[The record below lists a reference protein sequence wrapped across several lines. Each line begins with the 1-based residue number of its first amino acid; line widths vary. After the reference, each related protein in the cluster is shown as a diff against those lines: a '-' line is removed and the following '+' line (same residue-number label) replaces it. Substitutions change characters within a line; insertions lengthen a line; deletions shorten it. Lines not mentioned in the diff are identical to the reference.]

1 MIKGFFSAIEHL
13 HNDAKS
19 QTGLDDFGSSDYL
32 TGLEVLLKAYDSSAQ
47 FSELGKQIT
56 CGTILNCLKGRLY
69 FQAATKNFPDYS
81 ETKIENPIFII
92 GLPRSGTT
100 FLHRLLCQHPS
111 NQGLENWLGSFPQPR
126 PPRSKWSA
134 NPRYLE
140 VEKSLEMYHEMN
152 PEIKDIHEMA
162 VYEVDECRLL
172 LMHCF
177 ANVTFQSNATIPAYE
192 DWLYSSDF
200 TETYEYFYRSLQLIG
215 YNDKD
220 KRWVLKDPSH
230 MWSVDYLFNRFP
242 DATIVQ
248 IHRHPKEVI
257 PSVCSLVMSAKMM
270 SEPSTSPIL
279 LGHQQLE
286 QWASVLEKTI
296 EIRKKYSEKF
306 IDIFFH
312 EIVDDP
318 LEAVRKLYISL
329 GEVINRD
336 EINILDN
343 FVKSDET
350 KNSKHKYTPEEFG
363 LTDFQINDRFSEY
376 IKHYGL

>member
-19 QTGLDDFGSSDYL
+19 QTGLDDFGSLDYL

-56 CGTILNCLKGRLY
+56 YGTILNCLKGRLY
-69 FQAATKNFPDYS
+69 FQAATKNFPDYA

-152 PEIKDIHEMA
+152 PEIKNIHEMA
-162 VYEVDECRLL
+162 ADKVDECRLI

-177 ANVTFQSNATIPAYE
+177 ENVTFQSNATIPDYQ
-192 DWLYSSDF
+192 DWLYSVNFSS
-200 TETYEYFYRSLQLIG
+200 TYEYFYRSLQIIG
-215 YNDKD
+215 FNDRE

-230 MWSVDYLFNRFP
+230 MWSIDYLFKQFP
-242 DATIVQ
+242 DATVIQ
-248 IHRHPKEVI
+248 IHRDPVEVI
-257 PSVCSLVMSAKMM
+257 PSVCSLVMSAKSM
-270 SEPSTSPIL
+270 SEPLTSPNE
-279 LGHQQLE
+279 LGVQQLE
-286 QWASVLEKTI
+286 QWAHVLDKTI
-296 EIRKKYSEKF
+296 EFRKRYSSNF
-306 IDIFFH
+306 IDIFYN
-312 EIVDDP
+312 EILDDSIGI
-318 LEAVRKLYISL
+318 LKKIYSHLGEDINHSVIEEIKNLSKVQLNKNSNHKYSL
-329 GEVINRD
+329 GEYG
-336 EINILDN
+336 L
-343 FVKSDET
+343 
-350 KNSKHKYTPEEFG
+350 KNTSVNE
-363 LTDFQINDRFSEY
+363 RFSEY
-376 IKHYGL
+376 KKYYDI